1 MKLLAFAASNS
12 SQSINRQ
19 LVDYAIRLL
28 TEGLV
33 EGVPASEVEISTI
46 DLNDFEMPI
55 YSIDRQNADGIPQ
68 PAHDFYD
75 MIGAADALLISFAEH
90 NGSYTVAYKNVFDWA
105 SRINMRVYHDKPIV
119 MLSTSPGGGGG
130 GFVLRSA
137 GHLAQYFGNEV
148 LASLAIPRFDQN
160 FDVESGTVS
169 DPDLDRQ
176 LRDALA
182 TLSGVLE
189 ATSAAPQSTAT

>member
-1 MKLLAFAASNS
+1 MNLLAFAASNS

-28 TEGLV
+28 TDGLV
-33 EGVPASEVEISTI
+33 EGVPASEVEVRMI
-46 DLNDFEMPI
+46 DLNDFEIPI

-75 MIGAADALLISFAEH
+75 TIGAADALLISFAEH
-90 NGSYTVAYKNVFDWA
+90 NGSYTVAYKNIFDWA

-130 GFVLRSA
+130 RFVLRSA
-137 GHLAQYFGNEV
+137 AHLAQYFGNEV
-148 LASLAIPRFDQN
+148 LASLSIPKFDQN
-160 FDVESGTVS
+160 FDTTAGTLTNA
-169 DPDLDRQ
+169 DLDAQ
-176 LRDALA
+176 LQDALA
-182 TLSGVLE
+182 TLSKVAGD
-189 ATSAAPQSTAT
+189 SAAA

>member
-19 LVDYAIRLL
+19 LVTYAVRLL
-28 TEGLV
+28 QDGHI
-33 EGVPASEVEISTI
+33 EGVPSGEVEVSTI

-75 MIGAADALLISFAEH
+75 TIGAADALLISFAEH

-130 GFVLRSA
+130 GFVLRTA

-148 LASLAIPRFDQN
+148 LASLAIPRFGEN
-160 FDVESGTVS
+160 FDTATGTLA
-169 DPDLDRQ
+169 DADLDAQ

-182 TLSGVLE
+182 TLSKVTE
-189 ATSAAPQSTAT
+189 NTTS

>member
-28 TEGLV
+28 TAGLV

-55 YSIDRQNADGIPQ
+55 SSIDRQNADGIPQ

-75 MIGAADALLISFAEH
+75 TIGAADALLISFAEH

-130 GFVLRSA
+130 GFVLRTA
-137 GHLAQYFGNEV
+137 GHLAGYFGNKV
-148 LASLAIPRFDQN
+148 LASLAIPRFGEN
-160 FDVESGTVS
+160 FDTEAGIVT
-169 DPDLDRQ
+169 DPDLDAQ
-176 LRDALA
+176 LREALA
-182 TLSGVLE
+182 TLSGVLTE
-189 ATSAAPQSTAT
+189 SSDECG